1 MGGGGSLASYPSSK
15 VQSVYTWR
23 HRVQW
28 RPKNALYLSVKVFS
42 TKVLI
47 GDTIFTPPT
56 AERMKWRSIRW
67 CSNNHSC
74 GSSITFFLWKE
85 FLLFEGLGLF
95 LWLQRHQCVGF
106 YRLTSTMLM
115 TAVGHE
121 WQPTG
126 SLTEPRWRKRRSLKP
141 HTLLFVRYKAILTSW

>member
-1 MGGGGSLASYPSSK
+1 MGKNELYCKKYLKSLFPCFFFSLASYPSSK
-15 VQSVYTWR
+15 VQRVYTWR
-23 HRVQW
+23 HREHL

-42 TKVLI
+42 MKLLI
-47 GDTIFTPPT
+47 ADTIFTPPT
-56 AERMKWRSIRW
+56 AEKMKWWSIRW
-67 CSNNHSC
+67 FPSNQSC

-106 YRLTSTMLM
+106 YPLTSTMLM

-121 WQPTG
+121 GQPTG
-126 SLTEPRWRKRRSLKP
+126 SLTEPK
-141 HTLLFVRYKAILTSW
+141 